1 MIESF
6 PQGRQGTKM
15 HVEEQMHFIVLRMSK
30 LLLLAVSFGN
40 GMSSIRKCRTLGPL
54 MLLIKN
60 NVIQISNQMWIE
72 TNSFKVN
79 SEALNNCNIVL
90 VLWINIGI

>member
-1 MIESF
+1 
-6 PQGRQGTKM
+6 M